1 MFSRVFVPPDCF
13 AESPPPS
20 SITGTS
26 CPSFSLLACPFL
38 KSSLWHFR
46 HKLTASPEPQ
56 EPPVLISTSAPNSA
70 SGIAGGISSGPEE
83 PGRMNCLM
91 VRVPRWSSGFLISF
105 FSSPLPSLPSLFF
118 FFFFQHTPIIPDN
131 RRRRMKRSK
140 MLRREAVRT
149 RGRGQSRERSEQQ
162 RFLNNRGQK
171 YVLRRCPSSSWLGHG
186 LGAVCKFEHLLFSLC
201 CSPSIHPFT
210 RLLSKYLH
218 EDPTDRTRNKHY
230 FSASWPV
237 CIRSFV

>member
-105 FSSPLPSLPSLFF
+105 FSSPLPSPPSPPPTTESDDFCCCF
-118 FFFFQHTPIIPDN
+118 ACG
-131 RRRRMKRSK
+131 RSK
-140 MLRREAVRT
+140 RRQHGDHRRPSRA
-149 RGRGQSRERSEQQ
+149 RGRR
-162 RFLNNRGQK
+162 
-171 YVLRRCPSSSWLGHG
+171 
-186 LGAVCKFEHLLFSLC
+186 A
-201 CSPSIHPFT
+201 
-210 RLLSKYLH
+210 
-218 EDPTDRTRNKHY
+218 
-230 FSASWPV
+230 ASG
-237 CIRSFV
+237 R